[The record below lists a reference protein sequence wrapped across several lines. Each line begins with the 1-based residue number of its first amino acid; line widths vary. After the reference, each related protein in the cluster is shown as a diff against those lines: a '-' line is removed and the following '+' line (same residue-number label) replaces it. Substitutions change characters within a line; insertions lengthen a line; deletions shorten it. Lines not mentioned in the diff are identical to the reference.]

1 MDTPN
6 PSESERRKLPRKKAS
21 SYFEVRV
28 HDTNDLIGML
38 VDLNVGGLR
47 VYTEKKVEIGRFQKL
62 RINLPKPVMN
72 MTQIVFGAVSKW
84 CCEAEEPGC
93 HHAGFEL
100 RNLSQLD
107 RELIE
112 KVTASRSFGKMKSK
126 MASAGVYG
134 I

>member
-38 VDLNVGGLR
+38 VDLNVQGLR
-47 VYTEKKVEIGRFQKL
+47 VYTEKEIEIGHFQKL

-84 CCEAEEPGC
+84 CCVAEEAGC

-100 RNLSQLD
+100 RNLSQVD

-112 KVTASRSFGKMKSK
+112 KVTSSHSFGEMKTK
-126 MASAGVYG
+126 TAGIG
-134 I
+134 IYKI